1 MPHGKNSFVLYHD
14 IRAPLELLT
23 DDQRGKLFLALL
35 NYSELGELPSFDGAL
50 AMAFAFVR
58 NSIDR
63 DAAAWE
69 SKREKRVEAGRK
81 GGKQTQAIRA
91 NACFAKQDQANQAVP
106 VPVPV
111 PVPEPVPVNNKGT
124 DKPRKRSNF
133 TPPSV
138 EDVTRYASENDLTLD
153 AGAFCDYYAAKGW
166 TVGAS
171 AMKDWKAAARNW
183 SRRGKK
189 ATEQSSRNVIPSADE
204 YSGW

>member
-1 MPHGKNSFVLYHD
+1 MPHGKNSFILYHD

-23 DDQRGKLFLALL
+23 DEQRGKLFLALL
-35 NYSELGELPSFDGAL
+35 DYSERGELPGFDEGAL

-81 GGKQTQAIRA
+81 GGKQTQANRA
-91 NACFAKQDQANQAVP
+91 NASFANQDQANQAVP

-111 PVPEPVPVNNKGT
+111 PEPVPVNKGT
-124 DKPRKRSNF
+124 DKPRKRSKF

-138 EDVTRYASENDLTLD
+138 EDVTRYAHENGLTLD

-166 TVGAS
+166 TVGNS
-171 AMKDWKAAARNW
+171 SMRDWKAAARNW
-183 SRRGKK
+183 ARRDKQTAG
-189 ATEQSSRNVIPSADE
+189 QSRNAIPNADE
-204 YSGW
+204 YGGW